1 MGEQPTCCLILL
13 LTRFTLPVLL
23 PVPRW
28 ALTPP
33 FHPYLSPGGI
43 FSVAL
48 SIALRLPGVTRR
60 HVLWSPDFPPGYGH
74 PSLAIVW
81 STQKK
86 LHQIIKFISIHKIR
100 HGSIQGVNVLVRLK
114 VVLFFADLHLFIKQN
129 TAAIRTEHEIQ
140 ALTYI
145 IYKLYR

>member
-1 MGEQPTCCLILL
+1 MFQQSTRRHMGEQPTCCLILL

-33 FHPYLSPGGI
+33 FHPYLLPGGI

-48 SIALRLPGVTRR
+48 SIALQLPGVTRR
-60 HVLWSPDFPPGYGH
+60 HVLWSPDFPPGDGH

-81 STQKK
+81 SAQKITSD
-86 LHQIIKFISIHKIR
+86 HQIHRYPQNQTWSHPKNQYPCSPGGGTAPHRSPLVHKTEYDCNM
-100 HGSIQGVNVLVRLK
+100 G
-114 VVLFFADLHLFIKQN
+114 
-129 TAAIRTEHEIQ
+129 RT
-140 ALTYI
+140 
-145 IYKLYR
+145 